1 MRIIIDDKIPYIREA
16 ASRLGEAIYLSG
28 ARIAAADVRHADALV
43 IRTRTHI
50 DSALLKGSR
59 VQFVATATIGYDHID
74 TSYLAQAGI
83 GWANCPGCNAG
94 SVAQYVACS
103 LLLLE
108 EDGLLPRRD
117 RCCVGIVGV
126 GHVGRRV
133 SALLRRMGYEVLHCD
148 PPRAEAEGAS
158 GFVPLAEVAR
168 RADVITFHTP
178 LTRDGAHPT
187 LHMASAEL
195 FASLR
200 RRPVLINSSRG
211 EVVDTPALLHAIGKG
226 LVGPVVIDT
235 WEDEPAIDT
244 TLLAQAYI
252 ATPHIAGYSADGK
265 ACGSQM
271 ALAAVARHFHLPT
284 DFSILPPPLPGNF
297 SSLPPGTEGSEG
309 MRRHGLEHPLGWY
322 DPRRDTLALRR
333 RPQDFER
340 LRGDYPLRRECPV
353 ELYR

>member
-16 ASRLGEAIYLSG
+16 ASHLGEIVCLPG
-28 ARIAAADVRHADALV
+28 ADIGPADVRSADALIV
-43 IRTRTHI
+43 RTRTRI
-50 DSALLKGSR
+50 DSALLRGSR

-74 TSYLAQAGI
+74 TRYLDEAGI
-83 GWANCPGCNAG
+83 GWTNCPGCNAG

-103 LLLLE
+103 LMLLE

-126 GHVGRRV
+126 GHVGSRV
-133 SALLRRMGYEVLHCD
+133 SDLLRRMGYEVLHCD

-168 RADVITFHTP
+168 KADVITFHTP

-187 LHMASAEL
+187 HHLADGTL

-211 EVVDTPALLHAIGKG
+211 EVVDTAALLRAMDLGQ
-226 LVGPVVIDT
+226 VGPVVIDT
-235 WEDEPAIDT
+235 WEHEPDIDAD
-244 TLLAQAYI
+244 LLGHAYI

-271 ALAAVARHFHLPT
+271 ALTAVARHFGLPT
-284 DFSILPPPLPGNF
+284 DFCITPPPLPHDF
-297 SSLPPGTEGSEG
+297 TSLPLTLPDSEG
-309 MRRHGLEHPLGWY
+309 LHRYAMDHPLGWY
-322 DPRRDTLALRR
+322 DPRRDTLALRHC
-333 RPQDFER
+333 PEDFER
-340 LRGDYPLRRECPV
+340 QRGNYPLRRECPDA
-353 ELYR
+353 LYH